1 MLVFGFRDDFEQTVG
16 IVLRISTTKRDKHT
30 LHLVFDLNRIVEHKR
45 LSTDIILF
53 ARIHL
58 RILLA
63 GIQRIEHQVG
73 LDDTLAIVFKIDNL
87 RIRQYRAQTYHI
99 VNGGR
104 QDIVDEHGVFLPFAD
119 LKQLCNPIDRLQF
132 VRRLAEHFRV
142 CLVDVIVDIGF
153 DIELVSKFQ
162 SPVNMADTP
171 LVIAIHVDCHL
182 LCIQR
187 GSHTAQIGK
196 GIDIHS
202 FFLRHF
208 KNVNFLAYPG
218 LRRNHTTLRDNE
230 CTSLQIT
237 GRKILA
243 IQTLFVV
250 GHLLSIL
257 HAPG

>member
-16 IVLRISTTKRDKHT
+16 IVLRISTTKRDKHA

-99 VNGGR
+99 VNGGG

-119 LKQLCNPIDRLQF
+119 LEQLSNPIDRLQF

-142 CLVDVIVDIGF
+142 CLVDIIVDIRF
-153 DIELVSKFQ
+153 DIELIRKFQ
-162 SPVNMADTP
+162 CSVNMTNTP
-171 LVIAIHVDCHL
+171 LVVAIHVDSHL
-182 LCIQR
+182 LRIQC

-202 FFLRHF
+202 FLFRYLIDI
-208 KNVNFLAYPG
+208 NLLAYTG
-218 LRRNHTTLRDNE
+218 LRCNNVAL
-230 CTSLQIT
+230 
-237 GRKILA
+237 
-243 IQTLFVV
+243 
-250 GHLLSIL
+250 
-257 HAPG
+257 